1 MTEDLILQQLHQL
14 PEALKQEVLHYVEF
28 LRSKLEATS
37 QSNGQVP
44 FVSRKSMFGSA
55 QGKYEMAP
63 DFNEPLDDFKE
74 YM

>member
-1 MTEDLILQQLHQL
+1 MTEELILSHLQQL

-28 LRSKLEATS
+28 LRTKLGDQPAT
-37 QSNGQVP
+37 VAPPP
-44 FVSRKSMFGSA
+44 FVSRKTMFGSA
-55 QGKYEMAP
+55 AGKYIMSD